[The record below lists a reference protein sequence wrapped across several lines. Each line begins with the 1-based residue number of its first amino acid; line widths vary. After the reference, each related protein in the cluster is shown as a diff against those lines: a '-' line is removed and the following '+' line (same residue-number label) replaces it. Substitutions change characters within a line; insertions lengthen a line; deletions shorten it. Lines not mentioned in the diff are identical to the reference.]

1 MNVGL
6 WQRLRNYSLP
16 DLARAFVR
24 LPGRAV
30 ELLKIPAPDA
40 AQLVD
45 RIATME
51 RDLILPIKAAG
62 IAMLLYSFYFKLS
75 WIGQRG
81 LGTLEITV
89 QAMQFFLWC
98 YIAFNALVAG
108 LLLAMRRVPLPL
120 VQWAVFAMSLVDG
133 IFLSAL
139 VVVTGG
145 YDSILYWLFLGLIVR
160 GAVSVPRATSQILL
174 NLTLTVCYVMAGA
187 INISISKSLEQER
200 EATAAWQRLPNYA
213 HGSNVPP
220 TRRHLNV
227 SADHAATVA
236 PEGTNLALSAEPRTN
251 RFTRPTDNRDEQSK
265 EALQFST
272 PLDNPTQTLTLRLAL
287 LLLMT
292 VCCYGVQVLLERQ
305 RRAVEEEREFAMRE
319 GQLRSAGRV
328 AAEFTH
334 QIKNP
339 LAIINN
345 AAFSLQRALKQGK
358 AISAEQIRIIQ
369 EEVEH
374 SDRIIT
380 QIMGYAQLSEGHVEK
395 LNLVEELDHAIG
407 QVFPP
412 AAGYPVRIHADYH
425 SPEFPPM
432 FMQRRHLLDSFV
444 NLLQNAREALGE
456 KGGNIFISARCHAD
470 SSIEVTIRDDGPGI
484 PPDKL
489 ERIFEAYYTTKAKGT
504 GLGLATLKHN
514 VELYGGTVRVE
525 SALGKG
531 ARFVLVFPAKAL
543 IKLAKQI

>member
-1 MNVGL
+1 MNLGL
-6 WQRLRNYSLP
+6 WQRLRHYSLGE
-16 DLARAFVR
+16 LATGLLR

-30 ELLKIPAPDA
+30 ELLKLSAPDA
-40 AQLVD
+40 VKLMD

-51 RDLILPIKAAG
+51 RDIVLPIKVAG

-75 WIGQRG
+75 WIGEKE
-81 LGTLEITV
+81 LGMLEITV
-89 QAMQFFLWC
+89 EATQYFLWV
-98 YIAFNALVAG
+98 YIAANALTAG
-108 LLLAMRRVPLPL
+108 LLLAMRKVPLPL

-145 YDSILYWLFLGLIVR
+145 YDSILYWLFLGLVVR

-174 NLTLTVCYVMAGA
+174 NLTLTVCYVMAGVV
-187 INISISKSLEQER
+187 NISINRTLEEEARARRLGRGPARYER
-200 EATAAWQRLPNYA
+200 ASNAPPARVAPPLPGEPFDVAPPGVTGRTAVAASRPASTMRLPEE
-213 HGSNVPP
+213 
-220 TRRHLNV
+220 L
-227 SADHAATVA
+227 D
-236 PEGTNLALSAEPRTN
+236 EPWRESLG
-251 RFTRPTDNRDEQSK
+251 FY
-265 EALQFST
+265 T
-272 PLDNPTQTLTLRLAL
+272 PSENPTQTLTLRLAL

-305 RRAVEEEREFAMRE
+305 RRAVEEAHEFAMRE

-334 QIKNP
+334 QMKNP

-358 AISAEQIRIIQ
+358 PISADQIRIIQ

-380 QIMGYAQLSEGHVEK
+380 QIMGYAQLSEGHVER
-395 LNLVEELDHAIG
+395 LNVVEELDQALA

-412 AAGYPVRIHADYH
+412 AAGYPVHIHRDCTGD
-425 SPEFPPM
+425 FPPL
-432 FMQRRHLLDSFV
+432 FMQRRHLVDAFV

-456 KGGNIFISARCHAD
+456 PGGNVFVSAQCHSD
-470 SSIEVTIRDDGPGI
+470 YSVEVAIRDDGPGI
-484 PPDKL
+484 PADKQ
-489 ERIFEAYYTTKAKGT
+489 EKIFEAYYTTKEKGT
-504 GLGLATLKHN
+504 GLGLATVKHN
-514 VELYGGTVRVE
+514 VELYGGSVRVE

-531 ARFVLVFPAKAL
+531 ACFVLVFPAKAL
-543 IKLAKQI
+543 IKLAKQH